1 MHAFTVAGFR
11 CSGVA
16 RRGRRS
22 RKSQCRW
29 TYGSHVQ
36 PNASRAIKT
45 LERRLSLPL
54 IERGPNGSCLTAQG
68 TVIAHWARV
77 VLADAD
83 KLLSIAAGLSTD
95 RSAELTIAASMTVAE
110 QLMPLWLAEFR
121 HLHPAVTVHL
131 QAHNSTQVL
140 QQVRSGGCDVGFI
153 ESPTVGPGLHGA
165 EIARDRLVIVVSGD
179 HPWARRRTPL
189 SIEELAATPLLARE
203 PGSGT
208 RTSFEMALQ
217 GYHVAPPLL
226 ELGSASA
233 IRTSVLNGV
242 GPAVLSTLA
251 VADQVATGQLH
262 VVDVDALHIERSL
275 RAVWRGS
282 RQLDGPAADLLKLI
296 RRERREKEREKDPS
310 RRSASGTRSPGPTP

>member
-1 MHAFTVAGFR
+1 MSSRWPGFDVLELLVGIDDHGSLSAAGR
-11 CSGVA
+11 MVHMS
-16 RRGRRS
+16 
-22 RKSQCRW
+22 
-29 TYGSHVQ
+29 Q
-36 PNASRAIKT
+36 PNASRAIKA

-54 IERGPNGSCLTAQG
+54 IERGPNGSSLTAQG

-77 VLADAD
+77 VLADAE
-83 KLLSIAAGLSTD
+83 KLLGIAAGLRSD

-121 HLHPAVTVHL
+121 RLHPEVTVHL
-131 QAHNSTQVL
+131 QAHNSAQVL

-153 ESPTVGPGLHGA
+153 ESPTVGPGLHSV
-165 EIARDRLVIVVSGD
+165 EVARDRLAVVVSGE

-189 SIEELAATPLLARE
+189 PIEELAATPLLVRE

-208 RTSFEMALQ
+208 RTSFELALQ

-251 VADQVATGQLH
+251 VADQVAGGQLQ
-262 VVDVDALHIERSL
+262 VVNVDSLQIDRSL

-282 RQLDGPAADLLKLI
+282 RQLEGPAADLLRLI
-296 RRERREKEREKDPS
+296 RRNRRDREAL
-310 RRSASGTRSPGPTP
+310 R